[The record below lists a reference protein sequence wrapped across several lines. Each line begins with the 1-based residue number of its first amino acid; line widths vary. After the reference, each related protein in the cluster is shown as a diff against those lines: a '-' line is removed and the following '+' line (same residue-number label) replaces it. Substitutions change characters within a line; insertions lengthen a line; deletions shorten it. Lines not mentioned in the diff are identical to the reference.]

1 MLTAVLVG
9 TVSML
14 TAKSSI
20 ETRVLSTELPNTIQK
35 IATQID
41 NNIVVMQTIARQI
54 ATDEHILKWLNAGQD
69 KAGETLLLNK
79 LRDIATAN
87 NLSAV
92 SFADK
97 KTANYWN
104 QDGFLRQLQQDAA
117 DSWFFK
123 YIASGQD
130 YMVSVYRDPN
140 TGKTDLFVNYQQRN
154 GQGLSGTAKSF
165 KSVVDMLASFRLEQ
179 SGFVY
184 LVDDKGLVQL
194 HNDNALAG
202 KALIRQLY
210 DYQAEQILL
219 NKQVFNVVVTE
230 LDGVK
235 TLLASEYI
243 PSMNWFVVA
252 QVPYNEMF
260 ASLNNATWH
269 ILMWSLLIA
278 LIACIAAWW
287 VAGSITRPIYKLAE
301 VFSQLGQGN
310 ADLAY
315 RLPQNGQKEMALVAV
330 GYNNFISKLEDLFNQ
345 IARSSQTLRQ
355 LATDLKSDAD
365 HSKISVKTSAD
376 NTRLISDSLDTVS
389 NNVVQAAKNAG
400 EVAQIAEQISDDSSV
415 VSNVIHTTQSDIVQ
429 LAAKIH
435 DVAQVIT
442 SLTSNTETIAKVLET
457 IQAISDQTNLLALN
471 AAIEA
476 ARAGEQG
483 RGFAVVAEEVRNL
496 ARRTADSTQEVQ
508 AIMEQLKQT
517 STSATKEISLI
528 IEQSKATSNSISE
541 AEKILHTN
549 HQRFAH
555 ISQTNQTVAQATL
568 EQSQHIASINREMA
582 GIRYSADNNVQSVQK
597 IADETMS
604 LNKLAEQLD
613 RLIALY
619 QR

>member
-41 NNIVVMQTIARQI
+41 NNIVLMQTIARQI

-140 TGKTDLFVNYQQRN
+140 TGKTDLFVNYQQRI

-528 IEQSKATSNSISE
+528 IEQSKTTSVSISE
-541 AEKILHTN
+541 AEKILQTN

-568 EQSQHIASINREMA
+568 EQSQHITSINRKMA
-582 GIRYSADNNVQSVQK
+582 DIRHSADSNVQSVQK
-597 IADETMS
+597 IADETLS

-613 RLIALY
+613 RIIALY

>member
-20 ETRVLSTELPNTIQK
+20 ETRVLNTELPDTIQK
-35 IATQID
+35 IAAQID
-41 NNIVVMQTIARQI
+41 NNIVLMQTIARQI
-54 ATDEHILKWLNAGQD
+54 ATDAHILKWVSAGQD
-69 KAGETLLLNK
+69 KAGEALLLNK
-79 LRDIATAN
+79 LRDIAKAN

-140 TGKTDLFVNYQQRN
+140 TGKTDLFVNYQQLD

-194 HNDNALAG
+194 HNDNTLAG
-202 KALIRQLY
+202 KARIAQLY
-210 DYQAEQILL
+210 DYKAEQVLL
-219 NKQVFNVVVTE
+219 NKQAFNLMVTE

-235 TLLASEYI
+235 TLLASQYI

-260 ASLNNATWH
+260 ASLNNATWE
-269 ILMWSLLIA
+269 ILIWSLLIA
-278 LIACIAAWW
+278 LIACLAAWW

-345 IARSSQTLRQ
+345 IALSSESLRK
-355 LATDLKSDAD
+355 LATDLKGDAD

-376 NTRLISDSLDTVS
+376 NTRIISDSLDTVS

-400 EVAQIAEQISDDSSV
+400 EVAKIAEQINDDSSV
-415 VSNVIHTTQSDIVQ
+415 VTTVIHTTQSDIVQ

-496 ARRTADSTQEVQ
+496 ARRTADSTHEVQ

-528 IEQSKATSNSISE
+528 IEQSKTTSDSISE
-541 AEKILHTN
+541 AEKILQTN

-568 EQSQHIASINREMA
+568 EQSQHITSINRKMA
-582 GIRYSADNNVQSVQK
+582 DIRHSADSNVQSVQK
-597 IADETMS
+597 IADETLS

-613 RLIALY
+613 RIIALY